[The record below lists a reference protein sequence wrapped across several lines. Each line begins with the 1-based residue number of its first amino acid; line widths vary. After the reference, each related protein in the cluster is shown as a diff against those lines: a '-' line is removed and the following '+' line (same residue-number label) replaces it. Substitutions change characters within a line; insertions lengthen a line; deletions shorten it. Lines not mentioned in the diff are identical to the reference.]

1 MNINA
6 ITAAIILTASS
17 ALGAGLSSTTVNR
30 LADAIYRVE
39 GGARAKAPYGILSI
53 KVSSTDE
60 ARRICINTIRNNHS
74 RWIRAGRPGE
84 YLDFLADRYCPPS
97 ADPRGNR
104 NWKKNVRSIS
114 GLDF

>member
-6 ITAAIILTASS
+6 ITAALILTAGS

-60 ARRICINTIRNNHS
+60 ARRICINTIRNNHN